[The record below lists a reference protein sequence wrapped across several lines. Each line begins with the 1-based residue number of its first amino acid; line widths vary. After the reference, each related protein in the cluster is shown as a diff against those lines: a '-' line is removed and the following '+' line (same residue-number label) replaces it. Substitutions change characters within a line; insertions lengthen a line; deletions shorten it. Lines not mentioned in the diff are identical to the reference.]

1 MCLPLHR
8 PPARVSRWRRLG
20 ATLLTGATLAATN
33 AAASPAS
40 DLYAAATKAVRD
52 NYHGW
57 STQNFRSLETQYARH
72 LARACEPQGE
82 ACSYDTGRA
91 VLSELL
97 ADFGDAHTYV
107 RDPEG
112 AARYR
117 ESEQERVVPRTGL
130 RLARVQGGLLV
141 ASVAAGSPADLLG
154 VRRFDLITQ
163 VNGQAVGGPIPTGQV
178 APAGDFGPNDFARL
192 ERTGQAIDLTLRRAG
207 EAEQTVKVIGLPMP
221 ASDRPAPVWAGAE
234 GRVAVIDLPSFLSTD
249 TAAAFLAQVR
259 QLQAAG
265 VRSLIVDLRFNG
277 GGNLQQCVAAA
288 SIFGP
293 VVYNASYAVG
303 GFSYSGLDGREGAYL
318 DTVFASPSR
327 RVWNGPAA
335 ILIGPDTAS
344 CAEVFAYYAQ
354 KGGARLVGEATKGVA
369 NSGVLL
375 RNLPDGGLIAVTVF
389 RGYASGDVALPAR
402 LTPDVPAPLDID
414 LLTTQGRDT
423 GLEAALIV
431 LGEAVTS
438 PPMLTTSP

>member
-1 MCLPLHR
+1 MC
-8 PPARVSRWRRLG
+8 PPRRRQTARMSRWRRFG
-20 ATLLTGATLAATN
+20 AVLLAGAVVSG

-40 DLYAAATKAVRD
+40 DLYAAATRVVRE

-57 STQNFRSLETQYARH
+57 SGTNFRSLEAQYARK
-72 LARACEPQGE
+72 LTRVCAPQGE

-91 VLSELL
+91 VLAELL

-117 ESEQERVVPRTGL
+117 ESEQGQVVPRTGL

-163 VNGQAVGGPIPTGQV
+163 VNGKAVGGLLAPGQAAPT
-178 APAGDFGPNDFARL
+178 GDFGPNDFARL
-192 ERTGQAIDLTLRRAG
+192 ERTGQALDLTLRRAG
-207 EAEQTVKVIGLPMP
+207 EGEQNVKVIGLPLP
-221 ASDRPAPVWAGAE
+221 ARDRPEPVWAGAG
-234 GRVAVIDLPSFLSTD
+234 GRVAVIDLPSFLSPD
-249 TAAAFLAQVR
+249 TAAEFLTQVR
-259 QLQAAG
+259 QLQATG

-303 GFSYSGLDGREGAYL
+303 GFSYSGLDGREGPYL
-318 DTVFASPSR
+318 DTVFASPTR
-327 RVWNGPAA
+327 RVWTGPAA
-335 ILIGPDTAS
+335 VLIGPDTAS

-389 RGYASGDVALPAR
+389 RGYATGDVPLPAR
-402 LTPDVPAPLDID
+402 LTPDVPAPLDIG

-423 GLEAALIV
+423 GLEAALAA
-431 LGEAVTS
+431 LGETVAPTE
-438 PPMLTTSP
+438 P

>member
-20 ATLLTGATLAATN
+20 AALLTGATLAATN

-207 EAEQTVKVIGLPMP
+207 EAEQTVKVIGLPLP

>member
-1 MCLPLHR
+1 MC
-8 PPARVSRWRRLG
+8 PPPPPRRQTARVFRRQRLG
-20 ATLLTGATLAATN
+20 AVFLAGAMLTATGAQ
-33 AAASPAS
+33 ASPAS
-40 DLYAAATKAVRD
+40 DLYAAATKVVRE

-57 STQNFRSLETQYARH
+57 STRNFRTLEAQYARK
-72 LARACEPQGE
+72 LARACAPQGE
-82 ACSYDTGRA
+82 TCSYDTGRA
-91 VLSELL
+91 VLGELL

-117 ESEQERVVPRTGL
+117 ESEQGQVVPRTGL

-154 VRRFDLITQ
+154 VRRLDLITQ
-163 VNGQAVGGPIPTGQV
+163 VNGQAVGGLLAPGQA
-178 APAGDFGPNDFARL
+178 APPGDFGPNEFARL

-207 EAEQTVKVIGLPMP
+207 EDEQTLKVIGLPLP
-221 ASDRPAPVWAGAE
+221 ARDRPEPVWVGAG
-234 GRVAVIDLPSFLSTD
+234 GRVAVIDLPSFLSPD
-249 TAAAFLAQVR
+249 TAAEFLAQVR
-259 QLQAAG
+259 QLQASG
-265 VRSLIVDLRFNG
+265 VRRLIVDLRFNG

-318 DTVFASPSR
+318 DSVFASPSR
-327 RVWNGPAA
+327 RVWTGPAA
-335 ILIGPDTAS
+335 VLIGPDTAS

-389 RGYASGDVALPAR
+389 RGYATGDVPLPAR
-402 LTPDVPAPLDID
+402 LTPDVPAPLDIG

-423 GLEAALIV
+423 GLEAALSA
-431 LGEAVTS
+431 LGETAAPTA
-438 PPMLTTSP
+438 P

>member
-57 STQNFRSLETQYARH
+57 STQNFRSLETQYARQ

-234 GRVAVIDLPSFLSTD
+234 GRVAVIDLPSFLSPD

>member
-57 STQNFRSLETQYARH
+57 STQNFRSLETQYARQ

-163 VNGQAVGGPIPTGQV
+163 VNGQPVGGPIPTGQV

-207 EAEQTVKVIGLPMP
+207 ESEQTVKVIGLPMP

-335 ILIGPDTAS
+335 VLIGPDTAS

-354 KGGARLVGEATKGVA
+354 KGGARLVGGATKGVA

-438 PPMLTTSP
+438 PPTLTTSP